1 MNSPTVF
8 NSGFN
13 FVQFWD
19 GRARTL
25 ETQIDGPV
33 HNIKELGS
41 SWPEILLKLKRDPAF
56 VSAFK
61 KTYKDDITIEN
72 VKDAIA
78 IFERSLTTPDSRFDQ
93 FLRGDSQS
101 ITGEEKAGYKLFK
114 SHGCIACHQG
124 INVGGNM
131 YAKIGVVGDYLADR
145 GNPTKADNGRFNVT
159 GRERDRHL
167 FKVPSLRNVALTP
180 PYFHDGSAKTLSAAV
195 RVMIK
200 YQLGRTAKE
209 NDIERIV
216 AFLKTLTGKY
226 QGTALWP

>member
-1 MNSPTVF
+1 
-8 NSGFN
+8 
-13 FVQFWD
+13 
-19 GRARTL
+19 
-25 ETQIDGPV
+25 
-33 HNIKELGS
+33 
-41 SWPEILLKLKRDPAF
+41 
-56 VSAFK
+56 
-61 KTYKDDITIEN
+61 
-72 VKDAIA
+72 
-78 IFERSLTTPDSRFDQ
+78 
-93 FLRGDSQS
+93 
-101 ITGEEKAGYKLFK
+101 
-114 SHGCIACHQG
+114 
-124 INVGGNM
+124 VGGNM